1 MSGKEAKARIKIN
14 KLLEEAGWRFFGDKN
29 GKANIV
35 LEGGISIT
43 EEYMADEFGDDFQKT
58 KKGFIDYLLVGDDGF
73 PAALIEAK
81 RESIHPLHAK
91 EQARKY
97 AKSQRIQY
105 VILSNGNLHYFWNL
119 EEGNPQIISRFP
131 SPESFAAFSEFKPDK
146 GKLINE
152 PVDNDYIT
160 RTQFPGYDKSPD
172 WVNEHSRPN
181 FIEINKI
188 RFLRHYQL
196 NAVKAIQSAVSE
208 GKNRFLFEMATGT
221 GKTLTSAGII
231 KLFLRTGNARRVLF
245 LVDRI
250 ELEDQA
256 YKNFKNYLKNDYQTV
271 IFKHSRDE
279 WRKAEIVVSTV
290 QTLQINDKYLDIFN
304 ATDFDLIISDEA
316 HRSIGGNA
324 RAVFEYFHGYKLGLT
339 ATPKD
344 YLKGVETVEDEF
356 VHPREMEIRLL
367 KDTYITFGCED
378 GNPTYRYTLIDGVKD
393 GYLVNPTAIDAR
405 TDITTKLLSDQGY
418 DVVSTN
424 EEGKEETQTFVHRDF
439 ERKFFSAKT
448 NIAFVQA
455 FMDHALC
462 DPVTGEI
469 GKSLVFC
476 VSQNHARKVT
486 EILNDFAEKRFPG
499 MYNSDFAVQVT
510 SLVSD
515 AQTMTI
521 NFSNNNLNGHS
532 RWLPDYRTSK
542 TRVCVTVG
550 MMTTGYDCQD
560 ILNLCL
566 MRPIFSPTDFIQ
578 MKGRGT
584 RTFDFKFSKK
594 DEFGKE
600 TEVIKKKETFNL
612 FDFFANCEYF
622 EEKFDY
628 QQKIKVVVPK
638 GTGTGSGPG
647 GGKPKS
653 YITQIPD
660 PISMFSESYIGPD
673 GMRIDR
679 EMYGNNFESRIRS
692 DEYIRTQ
699 MEAGNWDQVIHYVRT
714 HIFDKPEEHYTT
726 DKLQKAYKVDRKISV
741 REIIEKVFGIIP
753 KFKSKDELLESEFQK
768 FVSIH
773 PPKGNENISALRLF
787 FKAYVVDNKVKDIIQ
802 KKDFQQ
808 LYSLPSISMEDYKS
822 VPPGYRKLI
831 PDYVDHYVQ
840 RDKFVA

>member
-1 MSGKEAKARIKIN
+1 MKKEAQARIKIN
-14 KLLEEAGWRFFGDKN
+14 KLLEEAGWRFFNDKN

-35 LEGGISIT
+35 LEGGIT
-43 EEYMADEFGDDFQKT
+43 LTPEYMDEFGDDFEKT
-58 KKGFIDYLLVGDDGF
+58 KKGYVDYLLLDDDGF
-73 PAALIEAK
+73 PIALIEAK

-97 AKSQRIQY
+97 AKAESVRY
-105 VILSNGNLHYFWNL
+105 VILSNGNVHYLWDL
-119 EEGNPQIISRFP
+119 EEGNPQVISRFP
-131 SPESFAAFSEFKPDK
+131 SPGSFAAYREFKPDK
-146 GKLINE
+146 NKLISE
-152 PVDNDYIT
+152 PVENDYIA
-160 RTQFPGYDKSPD
+160 RTQYPGYDRSPD
-172 WVNEHSRPN
+172 WINKLTRQA
-181 FIEINKI
+181 FIERSGL

-196 NAVKAIQSAVSE
+196 KAVKAIQQSVAE
-208 GKNRFLFEMATGT
+208 EKNRFLFEMATGT
-221 GKTLTSAGII
+221 GKTLTSAAII

-245 LVDRI
+245 LVDRL

-271 IFKHSRDE
+271 IYKQNRDD
-279 WRKAEIVVSTV
+279 WQRAEIVVTTV
-290 QTLQINDKYLDIFN
+290 QSLQVNDKYKDLFSP
-304 ATDFDLIISDEA
+304 TDFDLIISDEA

-344 YLKGVETVEDEF
+344 YLKGVEPAEDEF

-378 GNPTYRYTLIDGVKD
+378 GNPTFRYSLLDGVRD
-393 GYLVNPTAIDAR
+393 GYLINPATIDAR
-405 TDITTKLLSDQGY
+405 TEITTQLLSDEGY
-418 DVVSTN
+418 DVVTVTD
-424 EEGKEETQTFVHRDF
+424 EGDEETRTFVHRDF
-439 ERKFFSAKT
+439 EKKFFSEKT
-448 NIAFVQA
+448 NVAFVQA
-455 FMDHALC
+455 FMDHALT
-462 DPVTGEI
+462 DPISGET

-476 VSQNHARKVT
+476 VSQNHARKIT

-510 SLVSD
+510 SLVSG
-515 AQTMTI
+515 AQQMTI
-521 NFSNNNLNGHS
+521 NFTNNNLNGHS
-532 RWLPDYRTSK
+532 RWLNDYRTSK

-584 RTFDFKFSKK
+584 RTYTFEYKTK
-594 DEFGKE
+594 DETGKE
-600 TEVIKKKETFNL
+600 LVVTKKKESYKL

-622 EEKFDY
+622 EEKYDY
-628 QQKIKVVVPK
+628 QEKIKVVVPQGK
-638 GTGTGSGPG
+638 GTGG
-647 GGKPKS
+647 GGGEEMPRP
-653 YITQIPD
+653 YTVHRPD
-660 PISMFSESYIGPD
+660 PLTSLVETFIGPD

-679 EMYGNNFESRIRS
+679 EMYGQNFESRIRS

-699 MEAGNWDQVIHYVRT
+699 MEAGNWDQIIHYVKT
-714 HIFDKPEEHYTT
+714 KIFDKPEEHYTL
-726 DKLQKAYKVDRKISV
+726 DKLQRAYKVDRKISV

-768 FVSIH
+768 FVSLY
-773 PPKGNENISALRLF
+773 PPKEDDNISALRLF
-787 FKAYVVDNKVKDIIQ
+787 FKAYVVDDKVKEVVRQ
-802 KKDFQQ
+802 RQFQELYNLSSINMAEFKMVSPEYRQ
-808 LYSLPSISMEDYKS
+808 L
-822 VPPGYRKLI
+822 V
-831 PDYVDHYVQ
+831 PDYVDHYVK

>member
-1 MSGKEAKARIKIN
+1 MKKEAQARIKIN
-14 KLLEEAGWRFFGDKN
+14 KLLEEAGWRFFNDKN

-35 LEGGISIT
+35 LEGGIT
-43 EEYMADEFGDDFQKT
+43 LTPEYMDEFGDDFEKT
-58 KKGFIDYLLVGDDGF
+58 KKGYVDYLLLDDAGF
-73 PAALIEAK
+73 PIALIEAK

-97 AKSQRIQY
+97 AKAESVRY
-105 VILSNGNLHYFWNL
+105 VILSNGNVHYLWDL
-119 EEGNPQIISRFP
+119 EEGNPQVISRFP
-131 SPESFAAFSEFKPDK
+131 SPGSFAAYREFKPDK
-146 GKLINE
+146 NKLISE
-152 PVDNDYIT
+152 PVENDYIA
-160 RTQFPGYDKSPD
+160 RTQYPGYDRSPD
-172 WVNEHSRPN
+172 WINKLTRQA
-181 FIEINKI
+181 FIERSGL

-196 NAVKAIQSAVSE
+196 KAVKAIQQSVAE
-208 GKNRFLFEMATGT
+208 EKNRFLFEMATGT
-221 GKTLTSAGII
+221 GKTLTSAAII

-245 LVDRI
+245 LVDRL

-271 IFKHSRDE
+271 IYKQNRDD
-279 WRKAEIVVSTV
+279 WQRAEIVVTTV
-290 QTLQINDKYLDIFN
+290 QSLQVNDKYKDLFSP
-304 ATDFDLIISDEA
+304 TDFDLIISDEA

-344 YLKGVETVEDEF
+344 YLKGVEPAEDEF

-378 GNPTYRYTLIDGVKD
+378 GNPTFRYSLLDGVRD
-393 GYLVNPTAIDAR
+393 GYLINPATIDAR
-405 TDITTKLLSDQGY
+405 TEITTQLLSDEGY
-418 DVVSTN
+418 DVVTVTD
-424 EEGKEETQTFVHRDF
+424 EGDEETRTFVHRDF
-439 ERKFFSAKT
+439 EKKFFSEKT
-448 NIAFVQA
+448 NVAFVQA
-455 FMDHALC
+455 FMDHALT
-462 DPVTGEI
+462 DPISGET

-476 VSQNHARKVT
+476 VSQNHARKIT

-510 SLVSD
+510 SLVSG
-515 AQTMTI
+515 AQQMTI
-521 NFSNNNLNGHS
+521 NFTNNNLNGHS
-532 RWLPDYRTSK
+532 RWLNDYRTSK

-584 RTFDFKFSKK
+584 RTYTFEYKTK
-594 DEFGKE
+594 DETGKE
-600 TEVIKKKETFNL
+600 LVVTKKKESYKL

-622 EEKFDY
+622 EEKYDY
-628 QQKIKVVVPK
+628 QEKIKVVVPQGK
-638 GTGTGSGPG
+638 GTGG
-647 GGKPKS
+647 GGGGEMPRP
-653 YITQIPD
+653 YTVHRPD
-660 PISMFSESYIGPD
+660 PLTSLVETFIGPD

-679 EMYGNNFESRIRS
+679 EMYGQNFESRIRS

-699 MEAGNWDQVIHYVRT
+699 MEAGNWDQIIHYVKT
-714 HIFDKPEEHYTT
+714 KIFDKPEEHYTL
-726 DKLQKAYKVDRKISV
+726 DKLQRAYKVDRKISV

-768 FVSIH
+768 FVSLY
-773 PPKGNENISALRLF
+773 PPKEDDNISALRLF
-787 FKAYVVDNKVKDIIQ
+787 FKAYVVDDKVKEVVRQ
-802 KKDFQQ
+802 RQFQELYNLSSINMAEFKMVSPEYRQ
-808 LYSLPSISMEDYKS
+808 L
-822 VPPGYRKLI
+822 V
-831 PDYVDHYVQ
+831 PDYVDHYVK

>member
-1 MSGKEAKARIKIN
+1 MKKEAQARIKIN
-14 KLLEEAGWRFFGDKN
+14 KLLEEAGWRFFNDKN

-35 LEGGISIT
+35 LEGGIT
-43 EEYMADEFGDDFQKT
+43 LTPEYMDEFGDDFEKT
-58 KKGFIDYLLVGDDGF
+58 KKGYVDYLLLDDAGF
-73 PAALIEAK
+73 PIALIEAK

-97 AKSQRIQY
+97 AKAESVRY
-105 VILSNGNLHYFWNL
+105 VILSNGNVHYLWDL
-119 EEGNPQIISRFP
+119 EEGNPQVISRFP
-131 SPESFAAFSEFKPDK
+131 SPGSFAAYREFKPDK
-146 GKLINE
+146 NKLISE
-152 PVDNDYIT
+152 PVENDYIA
-160 RTQFPGYDKSPD
+160 RTQYPGYDRSPD
-172 WVNEHSRPN
+172 WINKLTRQA
-181 FIEINKI
+181 FIERSGL

-196 NAVKAIQSAVSE
+196 KAVKAIQQSVAE
-208 GKNRFLFEMATGT
+208 EKNRFLFEMATGT
-221 GKTLTSAGII
+221 GKTLTSAAII

-245 LVDRI
+245 LVDRL

-271 IFKHSRDE
+271 IYKQNRDD
-279 WRKAEIVVSTV
+279 WQRAEIVVTTV
-290 QTLQINDKYLDIFN
+290 QSLQVNDKYKDLFSP
-304 ATDFDLIISDEA
+304 TDFDLIISDEA

-344 YLKGVETVEDEF
+344 YLKGVEPAEDEF

-378 GNPTYRYTLIDGVKD
+378 GNPTFRYSLLDGVRD
-393 GYLVNPTAIDAR
+393 GYLINPATIDAR
-405 TDITTKLLSDQGY
+405 TEITTQLLSDEGY
-418 DVVSTN
+418 DVVTVTD
-424 EEGKEETQTFVHRDF
+424 EGDEETRTFVHRDF
-439 ERKFFSAKT
+439 EKKFFSEKT
-448 NIAFVQA
+448 NVAFVQA
-455 FMDHALC
+455 FMDHALT
-462 DPVTGEI
+462 DPISGET

-476 VSQNHARKVT
+476 VSQNHARKIT

-510 SLVSD
+510 SLVSG
-515 AQTMTI
+515 AQQMTI
-521 NFSNNNLNGHS
+521 NFTNNNLNGHS
-532 RWLPDYRTSK
+532 RWLNDYRTSK

-584 RTFDFKFSKK
+584 RTYTFEYKTK
-594 DEFGKE
+594 DETGKE
-600 TEVIKKKETFNL
+600 LVVTKKKESYKL

-622 EEKFDY
+622 EEKYDY
-628 QQKIKVVVPK
+628 QEKIKVVVPQGK
-638 GTGTGSGPG
+638 GSGEVG
-647 GGKPKS
+647 GGQMPKS
-653 YITQIPD
+653 YTVHRPD
-660 PISMFSESYIGPD
+660 PLKSLVETFVGPD

-679 EMYGNNFESRIRS
+679 EMYGQNFESRIRS

-699 MEAGNWDQVIHYVRT
+699 MEAGNWDQIIHYVKT
-714 HIFDKPEEHYTT
+714 KIFDKPEEHYTL
-726 DKLQKAYKVDRKISV
+726 DKLQRAYKVDRKISV

-768 FVSIH
+768 FVSLY
-773 PPKGNENISALRLF
+773 PPKEDDNISALRLF
-787 FKAYVVDNKVKDIIQ
+787 FKAYVVDDKVKEVVRQ
-802 KKDFQQ
+802 RQFQELYNLSSINMAEFKMVSPEYRQ
-808 LYSLPSISMEDYKS
+808 L
-822 VPPGYRKLI
+822 V
-831 PDYVDHYVQ
+831 PDYVDHYVK